1 MVKCD
6 VKDSMDVVSG
16 ANKCDCLISR
26 SDKYFEITSKVPLLH
41 PQIGMLP
48 IFDCFLFAHA
58 NQMVDN
64 VCTLGYSINDNSIIN
79 YPCYLPF
86 LPIIFSIVSLV

>member
-6 VKDSMDVVSG
+6 VKGSMDVVSG

-26 SDKYFEITSKVPLLH
+26 SDKYFESTSKVPLLH

-48 IFDCFLFAHA
+48 IFDMINFR
-58 NQMVDN
+58 NG
-64 VCTLGYSINDNSIIN
+64 CTEFVIAIPKNGYMLLTRKRYD
-79 YPCYLPF
+79 LQ
-86 LPIIFSIVSLV
+86 IVTKKSPK

>member
-6 VKDSMDVVSG
+6 VKGSMDVVSG

-26 SDKYFEITSKVPLLH
+26 FDKYFESTSKVPLPH

-48 IFDCFLFAHA
+48 IFDCFLFRY
-58 NQMVDN
+58 DK
-64 VCTLGYSINDNSIIN
+64 
-79 YPCYLPF
+79 
-86 LPIIFSIVSLV
+86 FSKWLY

>member
-48 IFDCFLFAHA
+48 IFDCFLF
-58 NQMVDN
+58 
-64 VCTLGYSINDNSIIN
+64 
-79 YPCYLPF
+79 
-86 LPIIFSIVSLV
+86 